1 MSYWKNLIHKI
12 QNLKIRKRRIQAA
25 ILMESLIILTVSIAA
40 IIIYTYYGNSKVIL
54 EQAENYMKQSAV
66 FLKTE
71 IINVLDETE
80 SIVNTYTPILT
91 DVDLNNPIE
100 EPNFIHF
107 VNSIEYALKSHNY
120 LTTLYFATPEGN
132 FVEFSSPRIIATY
145 LKTQGST
152 LPENTSTII
161 KMIDNRNPLVGL
173 VEDSHIP
180 QEVNDQWYY
189 VLEAKKILPP
199 RIGEKTSYD
208 HRKRTWYKETSRTKK
223 LQWSDIY
230 VFASTLRGE
239 KGITASRSI
248 YDANGVF
255 KGVFAA
261 DITLKSFSEF
271 LEKIKVSPNAFSY
284 IIEKNNEIIASSAVD
299 ALPSKKPIAEDAFQI
314 SSMDEKHPQHVTPL
328 IVQGEGEHLPTL
340 EGVDGDGHAVIVES
354 KNLLSKALQKYY
366 KQKGKEN
373 VIRFSFDGIDYIS
386 IFADFPKFFQN
397 DWKAVIISPMDDYV
411 GEIRRTRNR
420 MFIASLII
428 LAMGFLLAFRL
439 SRRISQPIVTLSEE
453 AQRIQELNF
462 NHKVTVNSNI
472 QEISDLSAAIAALK
486 NTIQSFSFY
495 IPKALV
501 KNLLSRKQQ
510 IHVGGRLKEVTLMFT
525 DIEGFTTVS
534 ENISPDKLLTYL
546 SEYFEEL
553 TRIII
558 ETNGTID
565 KYIGDAIMSFWG
577 APIADR
583 YHTLRSCRAA
593 LLCQQRL
600 SELNRLWKR
609 DNRPIFNTRMGL
621 HVGNVIIGN
630 VGSSERMN
638 YTAIGDSVN
647 LCSRLEGLNKYYGT
661 KILVSEAVYLQA
673 RENFLFCPIDRVAV
687 KGKEKA
693 VTIYTLLGQ
702 IKGDDMLYPTE
713 DQMSFC
719 EKFDVAYKAFLRRQ
733 FTESLA
739 LFQSLSQE
747 YKNHQTLSLYVERC
761 EDFIKDPPPTHW
773 DGSVAMKV
781 K

>member
-1 MSYWKNLIHKI
+1 MSYWKKITHKM
-12 QNLKIRKRRIQAA
+12 QAFKLRKRRIQAA
-25 ILMESLIILTVSIAA
+25 ILLESLGILTFSIAA

-54 EQAENYMKQSAV
+54 DQAENYMKQSAV

-71 IINVLDETE
+71 IINVLDATE
-80 SIVNTYTPILT
+80 SIVNTYTPLLT
-91 DVDLNNPIE
+91 DIDLNNPIDQ
-100 EPNFIHF
+100 PNFIHF
-107 VNSIEYALKSHNY
+107 VNSIEYTLNSYNY
-120 LTTLYFATPEGN
+120 LTTLYFANPEGN
-132 FVEFSSPRIIATY
+132 FVEFSSPRIIASY

-152 LPENTSTII
+152 LPENTSSII
-161 KMIDNRNPLVGL
+161 KIIDNRNPLEGL
-173 VEDSHIP
+173 IDDASAPH
-180 QEVNDQWYY
+180 EVNDQWYY
-189 VLEAKKILPP
+189 VIDNKKILPP

-239 KGITASRSI
+239 RGITASRSI

-271 LEKIKVSPNAFSY
+271 LEKVKVSPNAFSY
-284 IIEKNNEIIASSAVD
+284 IIEKNNDIIASSAVE
-299 ALPSKKPIAEDAFQI
+299 AMPQKKAI
-314 SSMDEKHPQHVTPL
+314 SEEASHHSVSDNQHLQQNNNPPLLVHEESIHFSTTEEGDEKALV
-328 IVQGEGEHLPTL
+328 
-340 EGVDGDGHAVIVES
+340 VES
-354 KNLLSKALQKYY
+354 RNLLNKALHKYY
-366 KQKGKEN
+366 KQKGKES
-373 VIRFSFDGIDYIS
+373 VIRFSFEGVDYVS

-428 LAMGFLLAFRL
+428 LVGGFLLAFRL
-439 SRRISQPIVTLSEE
+439 SRRISQPIVVLSEE
-453 AQRIQELNF
+453 AQRIQDLNF
-462 NHKVTVNSNI
+462 NHKLVVNSNI
-472 QEISDLSAAIAALK
+472 QEISDLSVAIAALK

-534 ENISPDKLLTYL
+534 ETISPDKLLTYL

-702 IKGDDMLYPTE
+702 LKGDDMLYPTE
-713 DQMSFC
+713 DQISFC

-733 FTESLA
+733 FQEALV
-739 LFQSLSQE
+739 LFQALSQE
-747 YKNHQTLSLYVERC
+747 YKNHPTLTLYVERC